1 MRSVAF
7 LACFALV
14 IYGEMPSELLC
25 DGACT
30 ADKTTFPRPSKLVA
44 KAFKPMTTGSIAPQ
58 GWLLDQLLL
67 QANSLSGYMSKS
79 TFPGADRV
87 NTSLWVGGNGS
98 KQGGTTQW
106 LPYWTNGNVPLV
118 ALIRAA
124 GPSAV
129 KKLNTDL
136 NLAGTIDSWMEFV
149 LAHTNKTNGWIGPY
163 VNEPGDGNGHG
174 LWDPLNM
181 IRSLL
186 MHMEAKPEF
195 AKQVA
200 KATVAHLTQEYKLLT
215 TDPVIKWA
223 QTRWPTFVEICQYVI
238 DNLVPKFGTDA
249 EVMPMGA
256 AATTAMLLNASALFA
271 AKGMDWEGC
280 E

>member
-1 MRSVAF
+1 V
-7 LACFALV
+7 V
-14 IYGEMPSELLC
+14 
-25 DGACT
+25 
-30 ADKTTFPRPSKLVA
+30 PSKLTA
-44 KAFKPMTTGSIAPQ
+44 KAFKPLPTGSIAPQ
-58 GWLLDQLLL
+58 GWLLDQLIL

-87 NTSLWVGGNGS
+87 NTSAWVGGDGI
-98 KQGGTTQW
+98 KAGGTTQW

-124 GPSAV
+124 GPDAIN
-129 KKLNTDL
+129 KLNSDL
-136 NLAGTIDSWMEFV
+136 DLAGTIDHWMEYV

-163 VNEPGDGNGHG
+163 VNEPGDANGHG

-186 MHMEAKPEF
+186 MHMEAKPEL

-238 DNLVPKFGTDA
+238 DNLVPRFGDDA
-249 EVMPMGA
+249 DVMPMGS
-256 AATTAMLLNASALFA
+256 AATTAMLMNASALFA
-271 AKGMDWEGC
+271 AKGMDWEGYYHQTGGIKFPEKPVNNWNTNDHGGC
-280 E
+280 RSDD